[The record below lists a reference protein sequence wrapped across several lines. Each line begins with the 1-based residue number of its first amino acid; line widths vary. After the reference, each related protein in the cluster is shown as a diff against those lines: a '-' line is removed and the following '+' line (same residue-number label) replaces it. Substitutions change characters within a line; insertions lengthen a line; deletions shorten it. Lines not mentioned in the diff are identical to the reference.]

1 MQQVREQTKEETGY
15 SETTK
20 NILFTK
26 TIQILSQGLE
36 YEEKGLL
43 EPAVAS
49 YVRYRNNSLKIRL
62 MSRISGL
69 DMLMELIQS
78 TY

>member
-49 YVRYRNNSLKIRL
+49 YVRYGK
-62 MSRISGL
+62 
-69 DMLMELIQS
+69 
-78 TY
+78 